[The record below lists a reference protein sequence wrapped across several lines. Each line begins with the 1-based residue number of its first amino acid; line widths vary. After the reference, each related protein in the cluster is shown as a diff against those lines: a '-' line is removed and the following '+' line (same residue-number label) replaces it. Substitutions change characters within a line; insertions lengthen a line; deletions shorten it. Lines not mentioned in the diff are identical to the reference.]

1 MATALALTICSLL
14 AGATLVVGS
23 ATARARLMLAT
34 LLVAPLI
41 LILHVA
47 NADQVSTLRDRPL
60 LAVAALLIGL
70 LALAALVILFA
81 RKPGAFPI
89 AVVLTLPFRI
99 PIAVGDSTANLLLG
113 LYLVVAAGALAWLLP
128 RLRNGAS
135 EDGPKPGA
143 LEWVIAAVLVLYSLQ
158 SAYGLGSAPALENVV
173 FFYIPFALLF
183 VLIAR
188 SRWTE
193 KLAGRTLA
201 VLVGLALALTAV
213 GFFEFAT
220 RHIFLNPKVIASN
233 QFSDY
238 FRVNSV
244 FFDPNIF
251 GRFLV
256 VVIVLLIAWICWQK
270 RNRQVA
276 LGALAIAIL
285 FGGLLITLSQSS
297 FVALLAGLA
306 VIAALRWSVR
316 WTVGLVV
323 TVLLIGV
330 VAAAVGSGAL
340 SGGRTAERAT
350 SGRAA
355 LVTGGGKLFV
365 ERPVQGWGAGS
376 FARQYRRTNNVSFES
391 AASASHTIPVTVAA
405 EQGVIGLIAYLALLA
420 LAFVRALRGAR
431 SAPWPEMQV
440 GVAAAF
446 TAVVVHTFIYAAFLE
461 DPLTWAL
468 LGVATALAAGR
479 SQEQDGG
486 SGR

>member
-1 MATALALTICSLL
+1 MATALSLTICSLL
-14 AGATLVVGS
+14 AGATLVVHS

-34 LLVAPLI
+34 LVLAPLI

-47 NADQVSTLRDRPL
+47 NADQLATLRERPAL
-60 LAVAALLIGL
+60 GVAAVVIGISAVG
-70 LALAALVILFA
+70 ALTILFTRQPA
-81 RKPGAFPI
+81 AFPI

-113 LYLVVAAGALAWLLP
+113 LYLVVAAGALAWILP
-128 RLRNGAS
+128 RLRSGADEEGS
-135 EDGPKPGA
+135 PPGA
-143 LEWVIAAVLVLYSLQ
+143 LEWVIAAVLVCYSLQ

-173 FFYIPFALLF
+173 FFYVPFAMLF

-188 SRWTE
+188 SHWTE

-201 VLVGLALALTAV
+201 VLVGLALLLTAV

-220 RHIFLNPKVIASN
+220 HEIFLNPKVIASN

-256 VVIVLLIAWICWQK
+256 VVIVLLVAWICWQQ
-270 RNRQVA
+270 RNRQVL
-276 LGALAIAIL
+276 LGALAVAVL

-316 WTVGLVV
+316 WTVGIVI
-323 TVLLIGV
+323 TVLLIGGIG
-330 VAAAVGSGAL
+330 AAVGSGAI
-340 SGGRTAERAT
+340 SGGRTAERVT

-355 LVTGGGKLFV
+355 LITGGGKLFT
-365 ERPVQGWGAGS
+365 ERPLQGWGAGS
-376 FARQYRRTNNVSFES
+376 FARQYRRENNASFER

-405 EQGVIGLIAYLALLA
+405 EQGLIGLIAYLALLA
-420 LAFVRALRGAR
+420 FAFIRALRGAR
-431 SAPWPEMQV
+431 AAPWPEMQV

-461 DPLTWAL
+461 DPLTWVL
-468 LGVATALAAGR
+468 LGVATALAGAR
-479 SQEQDGG
+479 ASDPEARPPQ
-486 SGR
+486 

>member
-1 MATALALTICSLL
+1 
-14 AGATLVVGS
+14 
-23 ATARARLMLAT
+23 MLAT
-34 LLVAPLI
+34 LVLAPLI
-41 LILHVA
+41 LIIHVA
-47 NADQVSTLRDRPL
+47 DADQLATLRDRPA
-60 LAVAALLIGL
+60 LAFAALVIG
-70 LALAALVILFA
+70 AAAVAALVILFT
-81 RKPGAFPI
+81 RKPAAFPI

-99 PIAVGDSTANLLLG
+99 PIAVGDSSANLLLG
-113 LYLVVAAGALAWLLP
+113 LYLVVGAGALAWLLP
-128 RLRNGAS
+128 RLRRGAS
-135 EDGPKPGA
+135 EEGPAPGA
-143 LEWVIAAVLVLYSLQ
+143 LEWVIAAALVLYSVQ

-201 VLVGLALALTAV
+201 VLVVLALALSAV
-213 GFFEFAT
+213 GFVEFAT

-256 VVIVLLIAWICWQK
+256 VVIVLLVAWICWQK

-276 LGALAIAIL
+276 LGVLAVAIL
-285 FGGLLITLSQSS
+285 FCGLVITLSQSS

-306 VIAALRWSVR
+306 VIAALRWSLR
-316 WTVGLVV
+316 WTIGVV
-323 TVLLIGV
+323 VAALLIGG
-330 VAAAVGSGAL
+330 VAAVIGSGAL
-340 SGGRTAERAT
+340 GGGRTAERVT

-355 LVTGGGKLFV
+355 LVTGGGELFV
-365 ERPVQGWGAGS
+365 DRPLQGWGSGS
-376 FARQYRRTNNVSFES
+376 FARQYRRSNNVSFES

-405 EQGVIGLIAYLALLA
+405 EQGLFGLIAYLALLA
-420 LAFVRALRGAR
+420 LAFIRALRGAR

-446 TAVVVHTFIYAAFLE
+446 TAVVVHTLIYAAFLE
-461 DPLTWAL
+461 DPLTWVL
-468 LGVATALAAGR
+468 LGVATALAGAR
-479 SQEQDGG
+479 IEQPQA
-486 SGR
+486 RERQ